1 MSTVEINRLN
11 PRELSVASHPSK
23 GKGGLRTGG
32 ELQVNRPQLVSL

>member
-1 MSTVEINRLN
+1 MSNVEINRLT

-23 GKGGLRTGG
+23 GKDGLTDG